1 MEFLLNPQKGLWNIT
16 VGNPSS
22 EFHTENRHKTS
33 QDNFAKEEHPPPPK
47 KSLICFTWSEYMT
60 TWGRNCSS
68 VVHSAC

>member
-33 QDNFAKEEHPPPPK
+33 QDNFAKEEHPPPK
-47 KSLICFTWSEYMT
+47 KKVWFALHDQNIWQLGDET
-60 TWGRNCSS
+60 
-68 VVHSAC
+68 VVL